1 MKKAT
6 IVLSSV
12 LITFMLTG
20 CSSTPDKKNIKQGI
34 AQDCVFPNTEVAA
47 PGWICDEPVK
57 GVAVSAVGVAEATKG
72 GISYQKDLA
81 TADARG
87 RLAEQ
92 MKVQVGKMVK
102 KYIGTTGVMNTETL
116 DAAASS
122 TIKTVTSESLVGSRI
137 YKTRTGPK
145 GRLFVLVGLDPE
157 NKARAV
163 QDAVRTSM
171 NNDNALWQQFKS
183 KQSFDEMAKE
193 IANQ

>member
-1 MKKAT
+1 MKKLA
-6 IVLSSV
+6 VVFSSV
-12 LITFMLTG
+12 LIPFVLIS
-20 CSSTPDKKNIKQGI
+20 CSSTPDKKLAKSQVVH
-34 AQDCVFPNTEVAA
+34 DCVFPNTEVAA
-47 PGWICDEPVK
+47 PGWVCDEPVK
-57 GVAVSAVGVAEATKG
+57 GVAISAVGVAEATKG

-81 TADARG
+81 IADARG

-102 KYIGTTGVMNTETL
+102 KYVGTTGVLKSETL

-137 YKTRTGPK
+137 YKMRTGPK

-157 NKARAV
+157 NKVRVAQEAV
-163 QDAVRTSM
+163 KTSM
-171 NNDNALWQQFKS
+171 KNDNALWQQFKS

>member
-102 KYIGTTGVMNTETL
+102 KYIGTTGVTNTETL